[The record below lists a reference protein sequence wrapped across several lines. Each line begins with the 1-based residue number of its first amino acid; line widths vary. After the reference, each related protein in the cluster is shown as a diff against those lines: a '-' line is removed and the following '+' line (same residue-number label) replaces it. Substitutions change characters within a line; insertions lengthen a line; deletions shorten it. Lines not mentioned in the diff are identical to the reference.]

1 MKKQRSTLLKG
12 QQQIVE
18 LKDVAELKTKVA
30 TTLKEHRELQK
41 KLRELE
47 NGEGSATA
55 DARTKTDT
63 K

>member
-1 MKKQRSTLLKG
+1 MLKG

-18 LKDVAELKTKVA
+18 KKDVAELKTKVA